1 MLSLSPP
8 DNQDSYT
15 KGLIGQV
22 AYTDGY
28 VGQRNDSSPGKEG
41 SG

>member
-1 MLSLSPP
+1 MYALSFP

-15 KGLIGQV
+15 KGLNRQV

-28 VGQRNDSSPGKEG
+28 VGQRNDSSPGRDG